1 MIGLPQA
8 LAGWADDLAVL
19 DRDVALALAPW
30 VGRLALAIGPLSGTR
45 TDRTGEPD
53 GYAGL
58 ARRGS
63 YERLVHGEWAVAD
76 LFPDEFVRRAAAGEH
91 LFLELAGREPRAA
104 LRTVAIVSAGPAQLG
119 APRLAHLAALIVLA
133 RRARAGGADFAWGV
147 LEDPSRTLSPGLDA
161 DAIGRVLLARTTQ
174 TAGAD
179 AFAGWRDALGELD
192 WWAIG
197 ARSQVSSA
205 RAAGAR
211 ALAIDERLD
220 PTARVLDLEVHRG
233 GAPAA
238 LRLDLPPADVCAR
251 ILRDPFAQ
259 GRGARVAAGGA
270 RPIDVRF
277 APGGR
282 RILVV
287 DDAGHVDSWPIPN
300 SLRDHIGNR
309 RRWTIPLGR
318 HVIAIGQAKR
328 VALAVTQDRGHRD
341 VIEVFH
347 PGRDV
352 GTRLQLPAEVREALR
367 AAPGAGVG
375 TCGGVKRPNTWR
387 TDFFVQLAGRL
398 LVLPGFRADADT
410 AEHSTGFVVSAA
422 DARVAAVAIDSPR
435 AQWVEVR
442 GGTVDVRLDTGDSG
456 ARLLSR
462 LRVTDEAEPLE
473 VRLGFDGEPTG
484 PWSPVVASPAG
495 GGRCTVA
502 VADRPSFTV
511 ETGAPPLGVGRMG
524 NRIGV
529 LVQAS
534 ETRLAWVIDGQHEPL
549 PVASRPIVSA
559 STSPYRPLIAW
570 VTADGEVFVY
580 SVFERGVLMRIQPGE
595 AAR

>member
-1 MIGLPQA
+1 VIGLPQA

-19 DRDVALALAPW
+19 DPDVALALAPW

-147 LEDPSRTLSPGLDA
+147 LEDPTRTLSPGLDA
-161 DAIGRVLLARTTQ
+161 DAIGRVLIARTTR
-174 TAGAD
+174 TGD
-179 AFAGWRDALGELD
+179 FAEWREQLGGLD

-197 ARSQVSSA
+197 ARSHIANA

-211 ALAIDERLD
+211 VLAIEERLD
-220 PTARVLDLEVHRG
+220 PTARVLDVEVHRG

-238 LRLDLPPADVCAR
+238 LRLDLPPRDVCAR
-251 ILRDPFAQ
+251 VLRDPFAQ

-270 RPIDVRF
+270 TPIDVRF

-287 DDAGHVDSWPIPN
+287 DSAGHVDSWPIPN

-309 RRWTIPLGR
+309 RRWTIPPGR
-318 HVIAIGQAKR
+318 RVVAIGQAKR
-328 VALAVTQDRGHRD
+328 VAIAVTQERDRPA

-347 PGRDV
+347 PGRDT
-352 GTRLQLPAEVREALR
+352 GTRIKLAADVLPR
-367 AAPGAGVG
+367 GAVAVG

-387 TDFFVQLAGRL
+387 TDFFVQLADRI

-410 AEHSTGFVVSAA
+410 AEHDTGVVVSAA

-435 AQWVEVR
+435 AQWAEVR
-442 GGTVDVRLDTGDSG
+442 GGTVDIRLDTGDSG
-456 ARLLSR
+456 ARLISR
-462 LRVTDEAEPLE
+462 LRITDEVAPLE
-473 VRLGFDGEPTG
+473 VRLGFDGEPTQ

-502 VADRPSFTV
+502 VADRPSFTIDID
-511 ETGAPPLGVGRMG
+511 APPLGVGRMG
-524 NRIGV
+524 NRVGV

-534 ETRLAWVIDGQHEPL
+534 DTRLAWVFEGGERELL
-549 PVASRPIVSA
+549 PVASRPIVAA
-559 STSPYRPLIAW
+559 STSPYRPLVAW
-570 VTADGEVFVY
+570 VTSDGEVFVY
-580 SVFERGVLMRIQPGE
+580 SVFERGVLMRIQPE